1 MMQRPDLTPKLASAI
16 SGLFDIVGYMRIDA
30 KGVRQ
35 LQVQPS
41 KTVLAKTRVRLP
53 SEIANPTWTAINK

>member
-1 MMQRPDLTPKLASAI
+1 
-16 SGLFDIVGYMRIDA
+16 MRIDA